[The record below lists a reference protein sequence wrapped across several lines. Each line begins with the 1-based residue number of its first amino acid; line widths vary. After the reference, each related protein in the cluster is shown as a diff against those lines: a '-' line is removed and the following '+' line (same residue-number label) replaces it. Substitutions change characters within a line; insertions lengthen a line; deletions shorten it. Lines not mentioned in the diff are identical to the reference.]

1 MNNGKFKI
9 ELTEAE
15 ILEIIKKDKTLQEQ
29 ILKTIEASSKED
41 IAIEYLEGL
50 SPEEY
55 CKVVANTAYDPYQKA
70 KKNLM
75 DTSFKEHDSW
85 DEVMVCL
92 FNTVKFTSY

>member
-1 MNNGKFKI
+1 MDNGKFKI

-70 KKNLM
+70 KKNLISVQ
-75 DTSFKEHDSW
+75 TE
-85 DEVMVCL
+85 ER
-92 FNTVKFTSY
+92 VKKHEKQSKLQSIWYASA